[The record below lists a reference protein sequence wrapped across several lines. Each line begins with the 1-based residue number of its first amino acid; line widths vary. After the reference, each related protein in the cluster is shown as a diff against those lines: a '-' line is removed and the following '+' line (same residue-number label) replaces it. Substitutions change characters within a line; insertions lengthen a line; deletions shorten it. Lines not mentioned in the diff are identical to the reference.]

1 MQPTY
6 IVLAELGTLL
16 IVNFPSMLVVV
27 PIDVPF
33 TSTDAPTTGW
43 LSSSEM
49 TKPVIVLGV
58 WAIARLTPANKQA
71 NNNTNLFFI
80 RSLNIWLI

>member
-1 MQPTY
+1 
-6 IVLAELGTLL
+6 
-16 IVNFPSMLVVV
+16 MLVVV

-49 TKPVIVLGV
+49 TEHVIVLGV
-58 WAIARLTPANKQA
+58 WGIARLTRAKKQA
-71 NNNTNLFFI
+71 NNNTNLFFL
-80 RSLNIWLI
+80 RSVNIWLI